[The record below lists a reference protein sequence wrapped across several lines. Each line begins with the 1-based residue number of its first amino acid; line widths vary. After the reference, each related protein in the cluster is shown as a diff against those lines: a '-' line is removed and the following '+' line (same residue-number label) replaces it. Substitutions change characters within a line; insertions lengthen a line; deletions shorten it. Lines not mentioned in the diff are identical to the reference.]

1 MDKYPN
7 EIDVINKISKSI
19 IHYEELESSQS

>member
-19 IHYEELESSQS
+19 KHYEGLESSQA